1 MEPTDFS
8 CFYSMLREAFHWTWR
23 APGGGKMGACWDPLP
38 VAVCPVKSWEMA
50 LTLPAGFGQGMLP
63 EQRQELHPA
72 AGCCP
77 LRLLELTCMKC
88 FPGNASRGDGPF
100 SWMRQPRKCRLV
112 VAARPVLPIAKIVG
126 AGQLWCPLGVEHILA
141 EGLAPGLWLLTP
153 ALVATLVGAA
163 VASSWLVGSSNYGS
177 RHLFGKDSA
186 GVAKGLRSPGDSCL
200 LWFGLCCSDVYPA
213 QPRVWYVSTS
223 TDVR

>member
-1 MEPTDFS
+1 
-8 CFYSMLREAFHWTWR
+8 
-23 APGGGKMGACWDPLP
+23 MGACWDPLP

-213 QPRVWYVSTS
+213 QPRVWHVSTS